1 MSFIYYFQCMV
12 VRSPCLIFLLLFAM
26 AGTAAAQQRQTDT
39 LIVHF
44 AFDKSVVSTAD
55 SALIKDYFFN
65 RNLRIDSVRVI
76 GYTDTV
82 GTEAYN
88 LRLSKRRAI
97 SAAMDVAL
105 WLEQE
110 RPIEH
115 FEYRGEAEAI
125 PGEDSLSRRA
135 VIFIY
140 YRSKDTTPV
149 VHAEP
154 PPPDTTNHPE
164 GEPDTIIAM
173 HNINFVANTVILT
186 DAARLALPQ
195 NVPMLRQLGDRYLE
209 IDGYCN
215 QPGPLLPKTDP
226 LFILSVKRA
235 KYIYDYLIA
244 QGFDTTH
251 LSYRGMG
258 NASPKNEHP
267 VTKADMDENMRVEI
281 RVFRT
286 APKP

>member
-1 MSFIYYFQCMV
+1 MV

-26 AGTAAAQQRQTDT
+26 AGTAAAQQRKADT

-44 AFDKSVVSTAD
+44 AFDRSEVSAAD
-55 SALIKDYFFN
+55 ATMIREYF
-65 RNLRIDSVRVI
+65 LRQHVDSILVI

-82 GTEAYN
+82 GTEGYN
-88 LRLSKRRAI
+88 LRLSRRRAE
-97 SAAMDVAL
+97 ATAL
-105 WLEQE
+105 NVSRWSPQE
-110 RPIEH
+110 RPQARVEA
-115 FEYRGEAEAI
+115 RGEAEAI
-125 PGEDSLSRRA
+125 PGDDSLSRRA

-140 YRSKDTTPV
+140 YRAKDTAPV
-149 VHAEP
+149 AYAEP
-154 PPPDTTNHPE
+154 PPPDTANHPE

-195 NVPMLRQLGDRYLE
+195 SVPMLRHLGDRYLE

-226 LFILSVKRA
+226 LFILSVQRA

-244 QGFDTTH
+244 QGFDSTH
-251 LSYRGMG
+251 LSYKGMG
-258 NASPKNEHP
+258 NATPKNEHP
-267 VTKADMDENMRVEI
+267 ITKADMDENMRVEI